1 MDGLML
7 TLTLNL
13 PGGLALVHSADML
26 HVVAAATPSP
36 TLWYVTRTMAVSS
49 YIALTFS
56 VVLGMVRSIAR
67 TSKEGISWVAD
78 ELHQFVA
85 TLAGLLVVG
94 HLVSLR
100 LDPFLPF
107 SWTNLLLPIDE
118 PYRPT
123 AVILGVF
130 ALYAMAVTLVSS
142 WLRRRMPYAFWRSL
156 HYLSF
161 VAFVLVTLHGLQA
174 GSDAQEPW
182 MRAIYGF
189 AAGAVGYLMLM
200 RVYALRP
207 KASKQA
213 NVM

>member
-1 MDGLML
+1 MDGL
-7 TLTLNL
+7 TLTLTLTVNMAVE
-13 PGGLALVHSADML
+13 PVLVPSAGML

-107 SWTNLLLPIDE
+107 SWTNLLLPLDE

-182 MRAIYGF
+182 MRGIYAF
-189 AAGAVGYLMLM
+189 SAGAVGYLMLM

-207 KASKQA
+207 RVSRQA
-213 NVM
+213 